1 MAINLEIRSKKQHND
16 EDCKNIHPSK
26 KHAIWALEIVEEEFE
41 KNNQLFLREK
51 VKLYNESKSIFESYK
66 QIHGYFHS
74 DNCNICVQM
83 QEVSKKFE
91 WLDRAIFVRKR
102 KKSAASTTKGLK
114 KDNKKG
120 LKKQQDDSRL
130 LGPKR
135 GNMIPKG
142 PIIPR
147 IGRNP

>member
-26 KHAIWALEIVEEEFE
+26 KHVIWALEIVEEEFE
-41 KNNQLFLREK
+41 KNNQLFLGEK

-83 QEVSKKFE
+83 QEVSEKFE

-102 KKSAASTTKGLK
+102 RPGAKVTKGSKPYK
-114 KDNKKG
+114 KKTSKVRRRKNEYEDFFIFKRNK
-120 LKKQQDDSRL
+120 
-130 LGPKR
+130 
-135 GNMIPKG
+135 
-142 PIIPR
+142 
-147 IGRNP
+147 